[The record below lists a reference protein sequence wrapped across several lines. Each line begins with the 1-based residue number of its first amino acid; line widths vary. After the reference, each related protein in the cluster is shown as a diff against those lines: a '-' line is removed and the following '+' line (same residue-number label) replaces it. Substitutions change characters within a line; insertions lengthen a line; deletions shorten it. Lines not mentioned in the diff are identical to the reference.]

1 MKKCEQALAKDP
13 RNAEALVWH
22 GSGLSFQ
29 AKQVCMAGEVEKG
42 RQIQAQAAKEM
53 NDAVA
58 MRFDDVS
65 VLIPRGSIFL
75 SAALHVPSPKVA
87 RKDFQIAADCV
98 CKLPSP
104 RNCRFIRAANCWVYS
119 QKRGTGWE
127 TPKSRE
133 VFATHPWKSFRYL
146 LLASG
151 NGLLSTPPKP
161 GPLGTTCL
169 GCHVSATPD
178 GRAELSLGL
187 TRSWPA
193 FALP

>member
-1 MKKCEQALAKDP
+1 
-13 RNAEALVWH
+13 
-22 GSGLSFQ
+22 
-29 AKQVCMAGEVEKG
+29 MAGEVEKG

-133 VFATHPWKSFRYL
+133 VFATHPWKSFPILTTRVGQRPL
-146 LLASG
+146 VNATKTRAAG
-151 NGLLSTPPKP
+151 NDLPGLPRQRHP
-161 GPLGTTCL
+161 
-169 GCHVSATPD
+169 
-178 GRAELSLGL
+178 
-187 TRSWPA
+187 
-193 FALP
+193 